1 LEEHAERVAVRP
13 STRRRAFVRLPLD
26 VPVLGVLVVG
36 SVAALATAGT
46 LFDSNRPW
54 TFVVGFL
61 VAAVLLAVLASAFV
75 LSRESRTGRSKAERF
90 ILAWE
95 RPHGAL
101 LAFFS
106 GCLLALPVLSLH
118 SRVLAGDSDSGR
130 LLASILYVQR
140 NGFDR
145 LIETQE
151 VLLPHALLGPV
162 VSLGGIPALQAF
174 NVLSV
179 VALTGVVA
187 FLSWRVTGS
196 SVAAWAAA
204 LALTALGSML
214 ERAYK
219 VPMYPT
225 MLALGFLGVYL
236 AYRAMAKKER
246 RWLTAL
252 LAAICLVGSMEA
264 HQVGQLFVV
273 LSALLLVA
281 VPGRAALAGLGRV
294 YLLLGVLYIPRAVIN
309 LANGGV
315 SHFFTNR
322 IDYWTTKGYL
332 LSIQVEFYD
341 YPRELS
347 LAEYLRLLPEG
358 LFSAWGATGG
368 LTLALGA
375 ASILVVPTRLR
386 RFIVATTLFLLLVI
400 VHHRLPFFS
409 RYFSL
414 LVVGSAIGA
423 GVTIAALV
431 GRGTFRSQTAAAL
444 AALGLVVANAFS
456 YHSELDQLQA
466 FKTGKLALS
475 SRQLAQQVKPGEGVI
490 GTRSSKIYNASTGAR
505 VYGGD
510 FLTESEYVTFLT
522 WPSDAEVID
531 LMRRYDAKWVFVP
544 RNPDRWVTRYNNIWL
559 RPAYGEEAR
568 YPSEVNSSPSF
579 CLARRVH
586 GAALYRL
593 DPGGPRAADERG
605 ANLCRR

>member
-1 LEEHAERVAVRP
+1 
-13 STRRRAFVRLPLD
+13 LD

-36 SVAALATAGT
+36 SIAALATAGT
-46 LFDSNRPW
+46 LFDSDRPR

-61 VAAVLLAVLASAFV
+61 VAAVVLAVLGSVAFV
-75 LSRESRTGRSKAERF
+75 LSQDSRTGRSKADRF

-95 RPHGAL
+95 RPHGGL
-101 LAFFS
+101 LAVLS
-106 GCLLALPVLSLH
+106 ACLLALPVLSLH
-118 SRVLAGDSDSGR
+118 LRVLAGDSDSGR

-151 VLLPHALLGPV
+151 VLLPHALLGPL
-162 VSLGGIPALQAF
+162 VSLGGISALQAF

-179 VALTGVVA
+179 MALTGVVA

-196 SVAAWAAA
+196 SVAALAAA
-204 LALTALGSML
+204 LALTALGSIL
-214 ERAYK
+214 ERAYR

-236 AYRAMAKKER
+236 AYRAMAKTER

-264 HQVGQLFVV
+264 HQIGQLFVV

-281 VPGRAALAGLGRV
+281 APGRPALAGLGRV
-294 YLLLGVLYIPRAVIN
+294 YLILGLLYIPRAVIN
-309 LANGGV
+309 LADGGL

-322 IDYWTTKGYL
+322 IDYWVTKGYL

-341 YPRELS
+341 YYPSELS
-347 LAEYLRLLPEG
+347 LAEYLRRLPEG

-409 RYFSL
+409 RYFSPL
-414 LVVGSAIGA
+414 LVGSAIAAGA
-423 GVTIAALV
+423 TVAALV
-431 GRGTFRSQTAAAL
+431 RRGTFRSQTAAAL
-444 AALGLVVANAFS
+444 AVLGLVVANAFS
-456 YHSELDQLQA
+456 YHSELNRLPALKAGKQA
-466 FKTGKLALS
+466 LT

-490 GTRSSKIYNASTGAR
+490 GTRSSMIYNASTGAR

-531 LMRRYDAKWVFVP
+531 LMRRHDAKWVFVP
-544 RNPDRWVTRYNNIWL
+544 WNPDRWVVRYNNIWL
-559 RPAYGEEAR
+559 GPAYGKEAR
-568 YPSEVNSSPSF
+568 YPFEVRRSPNF
-579 CLARRVH
+579 CLVRRVKR
-586 GAALYRL
+586 AALYRL
-593 DPGGPRAADERG
+593 DPGGPRTPG
-605 ANLCRR
+605 AGGVQLCAR